1 MRLAKKPVFE
11 TTPVV
16 SKLGLFLS
24 RHFVCLSEEAV
35 KAVGPLYLVSMPGEV
50 NDPTQG
56 NGKNSLIRGFA
67 DTFKKQRSIIS
78 KQILLNGWWLPNIK
92 KKLLMCS
99 YQRGLIPRIRTWQ
112 IIVNGI

>member
-16 SKLGLFLS
+16 SKLGQFLS
-24 RHFVCLSEEAV
+24 PHFVCLSEEAV

-56 NGKNSLIRGFA
+56 NGKNYDGFA
-67 DTFKKQRSIIS
+67 DTLKKQRSIIS

-92 KKLLMCS
+92 KKLLMYS